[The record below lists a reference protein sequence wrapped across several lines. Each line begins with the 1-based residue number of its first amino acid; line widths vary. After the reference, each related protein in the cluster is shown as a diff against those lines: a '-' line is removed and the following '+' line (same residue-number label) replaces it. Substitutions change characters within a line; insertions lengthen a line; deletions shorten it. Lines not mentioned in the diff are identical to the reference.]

1 MKKLVLLIT
10 FSVLMVGLVI
20 FPSQITYAQTVP
32 TPTLVAPLGG
42 TAAALSEN
50 EILLSR
56 LGFTDS
62 VMRGPFDSF
71 AAAFS
76 TPVDWQLTDGAQLVL
91 KIDARFFRGISEISG
106 QTIQGSG
113 ATMDVTFNDKVL
125 TTLLIDWTGE
135 RTVTIPI
142 PPEALVPFLSD
153 GRHELFLFLD
163 AAVDCFLDFHETTVV
178 IRSDSKI
185 VLPHTQA
192 IPLATLSTFPRPL
205 YLSSSFAPVPVKLVV
220 PDTATPE
227 ELQAALT
234 VSAGLGRLTGG
245 RIPLTLTTTS
255 RLSNEDRLGAHMV
268 YVGKATGFPDLNGA
282 NLPAPS
288 DGSTFNTTGFQTDDG
303 IVQVIN
309 SPYNP
314 QRLLYVVSGNTDTG
328 VIKASQALSSGSIR
342 TTGAANL
349 AIVADVQQSILST
362 SVAENRTFK
371 DLGYPTLTLTGLGI
385 QSQTYQF
392 YVPIGQVAQDGAYLD
407 LVFSHS
413 ALLDY
418 ELSGLVVL
426 VNDQTVGGIRF
437 SDQNTATTTTRIS
450 IPSYVIR
457 PGDNF
462 IRLDADMAPSNLCS
476 EFVSNGL
483 WTTVVDTSLLHLPLA
498 APKPESTPVLNL
510 TSYPSPFTSSP
521 TLGTLGIV
529 LPQNDPVAWNVAG
542 KLALDLGSR
551 TFGNLVS
558 LKAMYENPPQEERG
572 QYDLLIVGK
581 ASSLPIISELNP
593 DLPAPFDEGS
603 NVATERGFPV
613 VYRLPADANLG
624 YLQWLPAPWDKNRT
638 IMAVLGSTDQGLEW
652 AGDAILKPELRNRI
666 GGDFVVAR
674 ETQVLSSNSR
684 LGIGSGL
691 SATLVPAEAVK
702 ATQTTSQAAAAP
714 VGRPLWVIPVIIATT
729 ALIVIILVFVVF
741 SRRSKSM

>member
-1 MKKLVLLIT
+1 MKKLVLLIALS
-10 FSVLMVGLVI
+10 FLMFGLVF
-20 FPSQITYAQTVP
+20 FPSQVTHAQTIP
-32 TPTLVAPLGG
+32 TPTLIAPSGG
-42 TAAALSEN
+42 STAALSEN
-50 EILLSR
+50 EIPLSK

-62 VMRGPFDSF
+62 VLRGPFDSF
-71 AAAFS
+71 TASFS
-76 TPVDWQLTDGAQLVL
+76 TPPDWQLTDGAQLVL
-91 KIDARFFRGISEISG
+91 KIDTRFFRGTSEITG

-142 PPEALVPFLSD
+142 PPEALIPFLAD

-163 AAVDCFLDFHETTVV
+163 AAIDCFLDFHETTVV

-185 VLPHTQA
+185 VLPHTQVT
-192 IPLATLSTFPRPL
+192 PLATLSTFPRPL
-205 YLSSSFAPVPVKLVV
+205 YLNGSFAPASVKMVV
-220 PDTATPE
+220 PDNATKE

-245 RIPLTLTTTS
+245 RIPLTLTSTGK
-255 RLSNEDRLGAHMV
+255 LSNEDRLSAHLI
-268 YVGKATGFPDLNGA
+268 YVGKAAGFPDLNGA

-288 DGSTFNTTGFQTDDG
+288 NANTFNTAGLQDDDG
-303 IVQVIN
+303 VVQVIN
-309 SPYNP
+309 SIYNP
-314 QRLLYVVSGNTDTG
+314 QRLLYVVGGNTDNG
-328 VIKASQALSSGSIR
+328 VIKAAQALSSGSIR

-349 AIVADVQQSILST
+349 AVVADVQHSILATAVS
-362 SVAENRTFK
+362 ENRTLK
-371 DLGYPTLTLTGLGI
+371 NLGYSTLRLAGLGI
-385 QSQTYQF
+385 QTQTYQF
-392 YVPIGQVAQDGAYLD
+392 YVPVGQVAQDGAYLD

-437 SDQNTATTTTRIS
+437 TDQNTATTTTRVS

-462 IRLDADMAPSNLCS
+462 IRLEANMAPSNLCS

-483 WTTVVDTSLLHLPLA
+483 WTTIVDTSLLHLPLA
-498 APKPESTPVLNL
+498 APKPESTVPLNL
-510 TSYPSPFTSSP
+510 TSYPSPFISSP
-521 TLGTLGIV
+521 TLETVGFV
-529 LPQNDPVAWNVAG
+529 LPQNDPIAWNVAN
-542 KLALDLGSR
+542 KLALGLGSL
-551 TFGNLVS
+551 TFGNLVN
-558 LKAMYENPPQEERG
+558 LKVIYETPSQEERA
-572 QYDLLIVGK
+572 QYDLLVVGK
-581 ASSLPIISELNP
+581 ASALPVISELNP
-593 DLPAPFDEGS
+593 NLPAPFDEGS

-613 VYRLPADANLG
+613 VYRLPSDANLG
-624 YLQWLPAPWDKNRT
+624 YLQWLSSPWDKNRT
-638 IMAVLGSTDQGLEW
+638 IMAVLGSSDQGLEW
-652 AGDAILKPELRNRI
+652 AGDAILKPELRSRI

-684 LGIGSGL
+684 LGVSSGL

-702 ATQTTSQAAAAP
+702 VTQTSPAAT
-714 VGRPLWVIPVIIATT
+714 IPAGKSAWLIPAIVVTT
-729 ALIVIILVFVVF
+729 ALILVVLIFAVF
-741 SRRSKSM
+741 SRRSKSI